1 MTNPDQV
8 NVVIGKTGMLRSCR
22 HPCFRR
28 GHEFLLE
35 KIKRNVSKPKAVQ
48 FAPAMKSEKINEV
61 VNEVNNLKDK
71 QVDLDGK
78 LETMRLENEALW
90 KEVRKRTVQYVHQDE
105 DI

>member
-1 MTNPDQV
+1 M
-8 NVVIGKTGMLRSCR
+8 
-22 HPCFRR
+22 
-28 GHEFLLE
+28 E

-90 KEVRKRTVQYVHQDE
+90 KEVMLINEEESCDTYSQMTTMEHCPLFSDRSPFCATSMPASRRL
-105 DI
+105 

>member
-1 MTNPDQV
+1 M
-8 NVVIGKTGMLRSCR
+8 
-22 HPCFRR
+22 
-28 GHEFLLE
+28 
-35 KIKRNVSKPKAVQ
+35 SKPKAVQ

-90 KEVRKRTVQYVHQDE
+90 KEVMLINEEEPFDTLR
-105 DI
+105 